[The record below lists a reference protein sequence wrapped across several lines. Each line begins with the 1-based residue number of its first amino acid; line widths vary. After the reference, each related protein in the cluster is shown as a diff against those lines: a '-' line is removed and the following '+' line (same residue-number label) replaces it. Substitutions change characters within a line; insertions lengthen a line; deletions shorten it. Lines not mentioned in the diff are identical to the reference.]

1 MKINLTKHT
10 EKYILSLKQQDKD
23 LVVSVINNFRTHGT
37 KSIFYK
43 PLINGVFEL
52 KADTDSH
59 WHRVLGKF
67 DKTTK
72 PNEAVLTN
80 AFAKTTNK
88 TPNSEI
94 ELADSRMKTYLKNK
108 T

>member
-1 MKINLTKHT
+1 MEIELTKHT
-10 EKYILSLKQQDKD
+10 EKYILSLKQPDKD
-23 LVVSVINNFRTHGT
+23 IVVSVINNFKIHGT

-52 KADTDSH
+52 KADSESH
-59 WHRVLGKF
+59 WHRILGKMN
-67 DKTTK
+67 KTVK
-72 PNEAVLTN
+72 PAIAILTN

-94 ELADSRMKTYLKNK
+94 DLADSRMKTYLKNK